1 MDEAETP
8 VKKPAYSHNGSGG
21 ASRQIR
27 KYPTIG
33 AENEDNSS
41 HSRQE
46 SRSSDSNPRSN
57 APSLNPQVSDV
68 KQFAP
73 NYDDLH
79 GYLEQPQN
87 DWVHWSTFNHN
98 ITSSE
103 PEIKPVIDSL
113 KAIECQNQLF
123 DLRPYMIDQP
133 VKLDMYAHL
142 GEALQ
147 LFRLHHMRH
156 LLVVSPL
163 DGSLAGIITRKDLNA
178 FMNY

>member
-1 MDEAETP
+1 MLLTPGLSFTVDKTEMRPYNSNDNKIVEVDETESP
-8 VKKPAYSHNGSGG
+8 VKKPAYSHNGGGG

-57 APSLNPQVSDV
+57 APSLNPQISDV

-79 GYLEQPQN
+79 GYLE
-87 DWVHWSTFNHN
+87 
-98 ITSSE
+98 
-103 PEIKPVIDSL
+103 
-113 KAIECQNQLF
+113 
-123 DLRPYMIDQP
+123 
-133 VKLDMYAHL
+133 
-142 GEALQ
+142 
-147 LFRLHHMRH
+147 
-156 LLVVSPL
+156 
-163 DGSLAGIITRKDLNA
+163 
-178 FMNY
+178 